1 MTSTHATFN
10 GSIPEYYDICLG
22 PAWFDPFAQELAG
35 RLVRRPPGD
44 VVEIACGTGLVTR
57 RLRERLD
64 PSVRIVATDLSK
76 AMVDYARANA
86 TLANVEWRDADAVA
100 LPFADGE
107 FAAAVCGFGLMFVP
121 DKPAALGQMR
131 RVLNA
136 GGVLHLSTWDGVEAN
151 RHAAAC
157 AEVIDALFPGDPE
170 MRFTTPYELQDPALI
185 RHLLAQARFE
195 EVRIEKKC
203 LPLGPVSARTIALGQ
218 IRGTP
223 RSLLFE
229 KRGVTLDDVVDKVT
243 AALARVGGADPY
255 VGTAQAIVVE
265 ARRGA

>member
-1 MTSTHATFN
+1 MTSTHATFS
-10 GSIPEYYDICLG
+10 GSIPEYYDSCLG
-22 PAWFDPFAQELAG
+22 PAWFDPFAQDLAG

-76 AMVDYARANA
+76 AMVDYARAKA
-86 TLANVEWRDADAVA
+86 ALANVEWRDADALS

-121 DKPAALGQMR
+121 DKPAALAQMR

-136 GGVLHLSTWDGVEAN
+136 RGALHLSTWDGIEAN

-170 MRFTTPYELQDPALI
+170 MRFTTPYELQDASLI
-185 RHLLAQARFE
+185 RDLLAQARFE
-195 EVRIEKKC
+195 DVRIEKRR
-203 LPLGPVSARTIALGQ
+203 LPLGRVSARTIALGQ

-229 KRGVTLDDVVDKVT
+229 KRGVSLDDVVDKVT
-243 AALARVGGADPY
+243 AALTRVGGADPY
-255 VGTAQAIVVE
+255 VGTAQALVVE
-265 ARRGA
+265 ARRGP